1 MSNNKISHPSHYNLP
16 GKKECIEQMR
26 EDYGNHITAIFCL
39 TNAYKYLYR
48 AGNKENEDRID
59 DISKAIWY
67 YDYVNDYLFSAVS
80 GNKTIKLYKSVESM
94 LCIKRREVCN
104 E

>member
-1 MSNNKISHPSHYNLP
+1 MEKVNHPSHYNLP

-26 EDYGNHITAIFCL
+26 EYFGDRNVAIFCL
-39 TNAYKYLYR
+39 MNSYKYLYR
-48 AGNKENEDRID
+48 AGNKENEDVLD

-67 YDYVNDYLFSAVS
+67 YDYVNGHIFSAVS
-80 GNKTIKLYKSVESM
+80 GNKLIKLYKCVESM